1 MLHKSGKGNDALVC
15 HRSRTPV
22 YPVPDNPDFPSRV
35 FTPAVLVMVSH
46 ALSDR
51 RSHTPVMPGT

>member
-1 MLHKSGKGNDALVC
+1 MVKVLTLWFAIAAGPRFTQFRG
-15 HRSRTPV
+15 
-22 YPVPDNPDFPSRV
+22 NPDFPSRV